1 MTRLALCLLL
11 LATLA
16 GCQPDCWSSDPA
28 QCQAEREQARVQA
41 NREKMTRHF
50 PGSDIRT
57 LTTTLNVYRDSA
69 NGVICWSA
77 GGSTLSCLPE
87 WMLRSNIQAGN
98 ERQLSPHET
107 QPEPTP
113 AAAPAAWNDERYQ
126 L

>member
-11 LATLA
+11 LATLT
-16 GCQPDCWSSDPA
+16 GCQPDCWSSDPG
-28 QCQAEREQARVQA
+28 QCKAESSASQLELLP
-41 NREKMTRHF
+41 M
-50 PGSDIRT
+50 RT
-57 LTTTLNVYRDSA
+57 GFYVYHDDQRS
-69 NGVICWSA
+69 VTCWSTSA
-77 GGSTLSCLPE
+77 GLSCLPD
-87 WMLRSNIQAGN
+87 WMLRGQSQAGN